1 MATVSI
7 GVRRIGF
14 YLTLCLAASPCLT
27 SCATKRATYLDNGV
41 RGYVVTCGGVFNR
54 WDSCLVKAGK
64 ICRDRGYDTI
74 ESGEYDRT
82 LIIACKSPSTK

>member
-7 GVRRIGF
+7 GVGRLGY
-14 YLTLCLAASPCLT
+14 YLILCLAASPVLI
-27 SCATKRATYLDNGV
+27 SCATQRATYLDSGV
-41 RGYVVTCGGVFNR
+41 HGYVVTCGGLFNR

-74 ESGEYDRT
+74 ESGEYDRI
-82 LIIACKSPSTK
+82 LIIACKSPSAK